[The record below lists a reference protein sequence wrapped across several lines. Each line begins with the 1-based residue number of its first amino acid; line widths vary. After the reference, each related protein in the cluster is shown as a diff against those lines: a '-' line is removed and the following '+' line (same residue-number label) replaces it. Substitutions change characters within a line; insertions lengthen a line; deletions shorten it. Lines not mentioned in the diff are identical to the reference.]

1 MNVGQRIREHREAAG
16 LLQDDLAKSCYVSRQ
31 TISNWERNR
40 TLPDIESLKRIAGT
54 FGTTVDALIGDDAP
68 EIAQRVDDEAR
79 DFLLVNSLYTCG
91 SFIEAGI
98 ILIRSDELDPLA
110 SDLLWWLYWF
120 ICGVTVLASALDTR
134 IRRRHNFQTT
144 AEINRYLIDHALS
157 EDTWRTRAMRFLI
170 EHDYISYTAGVLLVC
185 SLGIAL
191 NEAYRNEIMVLTAFA
206 IVFMVGGWFL
216 RNRHKKKQQP

>member
-68 EIAQRVDDEAR
+68 EIAQRVDEEAR
-79 DFLLVNSLYTCG
+79 DFLLVNSLSTCG

-98 ILIRSDELDPLA
+98 MFIRNDALGPIA

-170 EHDYISYTAGVLLVC
+170 EHDYISYAAGILLVC

-206 IVFMVGGWFL
+206 IVFMAGNWFL
-216 RNRHKKKQQP
+216 RKRHKKKQQS